1 MNGVWTRIKLA
12 FAAFFTILFQGRLP
26 AALQNASSAAAASTA
41 TSLTTSPAS
50 PASPATPAPSASDQG
65 DRAIQLLALL
75 QRDGR
80 LVDFLME
87 DLTAYSDAQIG
98 AAVRDVHAGCRGVLT
113 RYVTLEP
120 ILAGK
125 EGERTSV
132 APDVDPSAVRLVG
145 NTSGRP
151 PFAGT
156 LLHRGWRATKLEL
169 PGLGAPAGRRIVGQ
183 AEVEV
188 A

>member
-1 MNGVWTRIKLA
+1 MGGVWTRVKLA

-26 AALQNASSAAAASTA
+26 AALQSTRPAESAAPAAP
-41 TSLTTSPAS
+41 PAAPP
-50 PASPATPAPSASDQG
+50 PAVDGS
-65 DRAIQLLALL
+65 DRAIQMLALL

-80 LVDFLME
+80 LIDFLME
-87 DLTAYSDAQIG
+87 DLSAYADGQIG
-98 AAVRDVHAGCRGVLT
+98 AAVRDVHAGCRGVLN
-113 RYVTLEP
+113 RYLSLEP

-132 APDVDPSAVRLVG
+132 SPDLDPASVRLVG
-145 NTSGRP
+145 NVTGSP
-151 PFAGT
+151 PFPGT
-156 LLHRGWRATKLEL
+156 LLHHGWRASRIEL
-169 PGLGAPAGRRIVGQ
+169 PPLGAPGGRSVVAQ

>member
-1 MNGVWTRIKLA
+1 MGGVWTRLKLA

-26 AALQNASSAAAASTA
+26 AALQGARSAEPAAAAT
-41 TSLTTSPAS
+41 AS
-50 PASPATPAPSASDQG
+50 PGPPTPPVSDHS
-65 DRAIQLLALL
+65 DRAIQMLALL

-80 LVDFLME
+80 LIDFLME
-87 DLTAYSDAQIG
+87 DLGTYADAQIG

-113 RYVTLEP
+113 RYVVLEP

-132 APDVDPSAVRLVG
+132 STDVDPTAVRLVG
-145 NTSGRP
+145 NVTGRP
-151 PFAGT
+151 PFPVT
-156 LLHRGWRATKLEL
+156 LLHRGWRAARIEL
-169 PGLGAPAGRRIVGQ
+169 PPLGAPAGRTIVAQ

>member
-1 MNGVWTRIKLA
+1 MGGVWSRVKLA
-12 FAAFFTILFQGRLP
+12 FAAFFTILFKGRLP
-26 AALQNASSAAAASTA
+26 AALQSPRPAEAPASAAP
-41 TSLTTSPAS
+41 PAVVDGS
-50 PASPATPAPSASDQG
+50 
-65 DRAIQLLALL
+65 DRAIQMLALM

-80 LVDFLME
+80 LIDFLME
-87 DLTAYSDAQIG
+87 DLTAYADAQIG
-98 AAVRDVHAGCRGVLT
+98 AAVRDVHAGCHGALT

-132 APDVDPSAVRLVG
+132 SPDLDPACVRLVG
-145 NTSGRP
+145 NVTGRP
-151 PFAGT
+151 PFPGT
-156 LLHRGWRATKLEL
+156 LLHHGWRVARIEL
-169 PGLGAPAGRRIVGQ
+169 PPLGSSGARSIVAQ

>member
-1 MNGVWTRIKLA
+1 MGGVWTRLKLA
-12 FAAFFTILFQGRLP
+12 FAAFFTILFQGQLP
-26 AALQNASSAAAASTA
+26 AALRGARPAEAAA
-41 TSLTTSPAS
+41 PA
-50 PASPATPAPSASDQG
+50 APPPPVLDGS
-65 DRAIQLLALL
+65 DRAVQMMALM

-80 LVDFLME
+80 LIDFLME
-87 DLTAYSDAQIG
+87 DLGAYADAQIG

-125 EGERTSV
+125 EGERTNVS
-132 APDVDPSAVRLVG
+132 PDLDPASIRLVG
-145 NTSGRP
+145 NVTGHP
-151 PFAGT
+151 PFPGT
-156 LLHRGWRATKLEL
+156 LLHHGWRVTKIEL
-169 PGLGAPAGRRIVGQ
+169 PPLGASAGRRVVAQ

>member
-26 AALQNASSAAAASTA
+26 VALQDTGPAATSTAAASPG
-41 TSLTTSPAS
+41 PAV
-50 PASPATPAPSASDQG
+50 PPASDQA
-65 DRAIQLLALL
+65 DRAVQMLALL

-87 DLTAYSDAQIG
+87 DLATYSDAQIG

-120 ILAGK
+120 ILTGK
-125 EGERTSV
+125 EGERTNVSQ
-132 APDVDPSAVRLVG
+132 DVDPSAVRLVG
-145 NTSGRP
+145 NTTG
-151 PFAGT
+151 
-156 LLHRGWRATKLEL
+156 
-169 PGLGAPAGRRIVGQ
+169 
-183 AEVEV
+183 
-188 A
+188 